1 MNARLVMTR
10 IGLIDVECDVKVKG
24 DNEIA
29 NVKVESGDNSR
40 RFTRRSK

>member
-1 MNARLVMTR
+1 MSSDR
-10 IGLIDVECDVKVKG
+10 KV

-29 NVKVESGDNSR
+29 NVEGVSGDNTR